1 VQQRHGFEAAVSPD
15 HVNPGD
21 DHENKTVKRQ
31 AFVVG
36 TEKRGV
42 LGSMPEQARV
52 KILWKHIFMHRMGN
66 R

>member
-1 VQQRHGFEAAVSPD
+1 VQQRHDFEVAVSPD
-15 HVNPGD
+15 HFKPGD

-36 TEKRGV
+36 IEERGV

-52 KILWKHIFMHRMGN
+52 KSL
-66 R
+66 